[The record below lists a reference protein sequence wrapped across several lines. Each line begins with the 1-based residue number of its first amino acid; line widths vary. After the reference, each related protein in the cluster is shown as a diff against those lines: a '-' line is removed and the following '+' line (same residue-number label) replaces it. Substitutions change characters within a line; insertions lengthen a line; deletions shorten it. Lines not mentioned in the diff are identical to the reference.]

1 MVGQSGQ
8 HKDWYI
14 PVFGSRISSTWTN
27 MPPDQRYVAVDS
39 GAEQDSVAGKSAVAA
54 VATACPFKLKSLSLE
69 QPSRYM
75 GLIRSLN
82 PHSGPNTLFLPSG
95 LWLPKLLLWRHPAVR
110 TGGDTTEAY
119 KPNKL
124 C

>member
-27 MPPDQRYVAVDS
+27 TPPDQRYVAVDS

-54 VATACPFKLKSLSLE
+54 VATACPFKLKSLSPFSLLGTAFPLHGPDTKPKPPFGPKY
-69 QPSRYM
+69 PSV
-75 GLIRSLN
+75 SLTR
-82 PHSGPNTLFLPSG
+82 PLPSFWA
-95 LWLPKLLLWRHPAVR
+95 LASPASSLASP
-110 TGGDTTEAY
+110 GGEDRR
-119 KPNKL
+119 
-124 C
+124 